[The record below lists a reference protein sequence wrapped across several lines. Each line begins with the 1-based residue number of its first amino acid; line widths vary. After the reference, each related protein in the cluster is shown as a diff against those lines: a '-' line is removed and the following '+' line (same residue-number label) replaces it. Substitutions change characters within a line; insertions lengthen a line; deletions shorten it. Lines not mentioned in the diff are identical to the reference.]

1 LARSVSVSF
10 GARFATVFSPF
21 VSATTGPAI
30 SSISPTGI
38 ARGATVTMTI
48 NGANLA
54 GASAVRFSGS
64 GGGVDAAIS
73 ATNLTVNASG
83 TQLIATV
90 TVSSGAATG
99 TRVVIVTAT
108 AGAALPVS
116 AGANTITIQ

>member
-1 LARSVSVSF
+1 
-10 GARFATVFSPF
+10 
-21 VSATTGPAI
+21 
-30 SSISPTGI
+30 
-38 ARGATVTMTI
+38 MTI

-54 GASAVRFSGS
+54 GASAVRFSSS

-90 TVSSGAATG
+90 TVASGAATG

-108 AGAALPVS
+108 AGATLPVS